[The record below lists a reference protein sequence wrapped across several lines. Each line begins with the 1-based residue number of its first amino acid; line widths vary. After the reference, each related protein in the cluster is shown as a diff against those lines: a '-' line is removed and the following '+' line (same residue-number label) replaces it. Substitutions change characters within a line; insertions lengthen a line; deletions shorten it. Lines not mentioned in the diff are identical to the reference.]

1 MRMWYKRVYVH
12 YHAPLPTDAPIIFAS
27 THPNSAIDYLF
38 SPLIHHQPTYVLVRG
53 DVFEKKMLNAMFR
66 AIFMLPVYRFRDGY
80 TSLNKNEQS
89 FKECYNTFDKNGK
102 VLIFSEGV
110 CVQEKVLQP
119 LRKGTAR
126 LALDYLN
133 KHGGEKVYVITQ
145 AASSTQF
152 RQFRATAMVNF
163 GEPIDA
169 RDYNELYAENPNKAY
184 EALTKEITKRLEQ
197 DFIIEKEYS
206 DDSWTEKALMA
217 FRLNFN
223 TISSEWSPA
232 DRSRFDLEN
241 NLVQKLNDLGENA
254 LSDEWKAKA
263 QSLILR
269 PENEGLL
276 NKNNS
281 QFKFLFKIIL
291 LAPFVGLAW
300 LMVLIPNSITNWLIK
315 NKIKDKIFTT
325 TVTVIGGVLLYLIQA
340 IILLIIG
347 LASFGIYGFAF
358 PMIMIIL
365 TMIGM
370 EVVDEFRMAYYNWKN
385 IKQKDDYQFLLDEVT
400 SLSNSPN

>member
-1 MRMWYKRVYVH
+1 MWYKRVYVH

-133 KHGGEKVYVITQ
+133 KHGGEKVYVVTQ

-163 GEPIDA
+163 GEAIDA
-169 RDYNELYAENPNKAY
+169 RNYSELYRENPNKAY
-184 EALTKEITKRLEQ
+184 EALTKEITERLEE

-217 FRLNFN
+217 LRLSFS
-223 TISSEWSPA
+223 TIGSEWSSI
-232 DRSRFDLEN
+232 DRSRFDVEN

-254 LSDEWKAKA
+254 LSDEWKTKA
-263 QSLILR
+263 QSLNLG

-276 NKNNS
+276 SEGNS
-281 QFKFLFKIIL
+281 RFKFLIRIL
-291 LAPFVGLAW
+291 FLAPFA
-300 LMVLIPNSITNWLIK
+300 
-315 NKIKDKIFTT
+315 
-325 TVTVIGGVLLYLIQA
+325 
-340 IILLIIG
+340 
-347 LASFGIYGFAF
+347 
-358 PMIMIIL
+358 
-365 TMIGM
+365 
-370 EVVDEFRMAYYNWKN
+370 
-385 IKQKDDYQFLLDEVT
+385 
-400 SLSNSPN
+400 

>member
-1 MRMWYKRVYVH
+1 MH
-12 YHAPLPTDAPIIFAS
+12 YHAPLPTDGPIIFAS

-53 DVFEKKMLNAMFR
+53 DVFEKKLLNKLFR
-66 AIFMLPVYRFRDGY
+66 AIFMLPVYRFRDGFA
-80 TSLNKNEQS
+80 SLNKNEQS

-126 LALDYLN
+126 LALDYLH
-133 KHGGEKVYVITQ
+133 KHGGEKVYVVTQ

-163 GEPIDA
+163 GEAIDA
-169 RDYNELYAENPNKAY
+169 RNYSELYRENPNKAY
-184 EALTKEITKRLEQ
+184 EALTKEITERLEE

-217 FRLNFN
+217 LRLSFS
-223 TISSEWSPA
+223 TIGSEWSSI
-232 DRSRFDLEN
+232 DRSRFDVEN

-254 LSDEWKAKA
+254 LSDEWKTKA
-263 QSLILR
+263 QSLNLG

-276 NKNNS
+276 SEGNS
-281 QFKFLFKIIL
+281 RFKFLIRIL
-291 LAPFVGLAW
+291 FLAPFVGLAW
-300 LMVLIPNSITNWLIK
+300 LMILIPNSLTNWLIK

-325 TVTVIGGVLLYLIQA
+325 TVTVIGGVLLYLIQV

-347 LASFGIYGFAF
+347 LSALGFYGIALPLMMVIF
-358 PMIMIIL
+358 
-365 TMIGM
+365 THIGI
-370 EVVDEFRMAYYNWKN
+370 EVVDEFRLAYCNWNNLSK
-385 IKQKDDYQFLLDEVT
+385 KEEFQSLYDEVNALT
-400 SLSNSPN
+400 EST